1 MLPRS
6 LPKQLSNQHPNLD
19 RFWNQRGSILGG
31 FGEPSWSQDRTK
43 SLQKSIQ
50 RMIKKMIT
58 FWMALEPDFSQFW
71 LQLGGSRGDPGRPSS
86 SPFWLLSWPWPPNP
100 PMTPPRGLLD
110 PPRTPP
116 RGLLDPP
123 RAPPRGLLG
132 PILASISK
140 DFACISGLG
149 IYVDR

>member
-1 MLPRS
+1 MSQIINTPTWIDLGA
-6 LPKQLSNQHPNLD
+6 NLAP
-19 RFWNQRGSILGG
+19 FWEG
-31 FGEPSWSQDRTK
+31 FGGVEPSSHQIAPKVDPKTD
-43 SLQKSIQ
+43 Q
-50 RMIKKMIT
+50 KMIT

-71 LQLGGSRGDPGRPSS
+71 LQLGGVKRGPLEAQFLTLFVLGPH
-86 SPFWLLSWPWPPNP
+86 LSWSWPPNP